1 MLLQRYSPTQ
11 AAAMVGVSAS
21 TIRAWCKEFSDYL
34 SDNANPQPG
43 TDRALLPGDV
53 AILQKVKELREGG
66 AGIVD
71 ILQALTESPT
81 EALQPYIDSAVTH
94 PPPLPITPTESPQQG
109 PQAIELYA
117 TVLQSVGALQARMD
131 ALQAQQDSQ
140 AQAATGR
147 VTLFAVGVLVGLVLA
162 LIVVGVLWLLP

>member
-1 MLLQRYSPTQ
+1 MLLQRYSPAQ

-21 TIRAWCKEFSDYL
+21 TIRAWCKEFSGYL

-53 AILQKVKELREGG
+53 AILQRVKELREGG

-81 EALQPYIDSAVTH
+81 EALQPYIDSAVTP
-94 PPPLPITPTESPQQG
+94 PPPLPVTPTESPLLR
-109 PQAIELYA
+109 PQKGHNRLSYTPLSYSPLAHYRPVWMPCRPSRIA
-117 TVLQSVGALQARMD
+117 KP
-131 ALQAQQDSQ
+131 
-140 AQAATGR
+140 
-147 VTLFAVGVLVGLVLA
+147 GLRLA
-162 LIVVGVLWLLP
+162 G